1 MILGAGSDL
10 VEIKRIAGSIERF
23 GERFLER
30 CFSASERNWAE
41 KMPNKATRTA
51 AYAKRWA
58 AKEATAKA
66 LGLGIADGVYLRDIQ
81 VVRQSSGQPMMELMG
96 GAKERLLKMT
106 PAGMTPVLHVSLS
119 DDAGMA
125 LAFVVI
131 DAI

>member
-23 GERFLER
+23 GARFLKR
-30 CFSASERNWAE
+30 CFSAGERDWAD
-41 KMPNKATRTA
+41 KMPNKASRTA

-81 VVRQSSGQPMMELMG
+81 VVRQSSGQPMVELTG